1 MSYDITNL
9 TKDEVVKMS
18 WEEKD
23 KLFKQ
28 IVVGILK
35 RNKIGTEDDIKYL
48 EDHI

>member
-1 MSYDITNL
+1 MADNITNL
-9 TKDEVVKMS
+9 SKDEIAKLS

-35 RNKIGTEDDIKYL
+35 RNKMGTEEDIKYL
-48 EDHI
+48 EEHI